1 MIVRERSAA
10 ELVHLASRDALTGLL
25 NRRAFAG
32 RLAEEG
38 ERLAEHGRPLGL
50 IAIDLDHFKRVND
63 RHGHPVGDRVLAD
76 APARIAGEARA
87 VEAQLRAALRWWSQ
101 RFI

>member
-38 ERLAEHGRPLGL
+38 ERRRRMDGRSG
-50 IAIDLDHFKRVND
+50 
-63 RHGHPVGDRVLAD
+63 
-76 APARIAGEARA
+76 
-87 VEAQLRAALRWWSQ
+87 
-101 RFI
+101 